1 MIVSG
6 TTIGA
11 GMLALPM
18 TSGTAGF
25 INSTF
30 LLIGMWAFMCF
41 TALITLEI
49 NLYFGSG
56 LSIAMLAEKVFGRH
70 GKWIAS
76 ASLLLLFY
84 ALLAAYI
91 TGGSSFLK
99 AGFESYIGTSIPFF
113 LMALVFTFGLGFFV
127 NSCTQSVDYA
137 NRFLFLFKIIAF
149 VGMVTLLSPFVKT
162 VNLTANQGSLSSI
175 WLAIPIFFTSFGFH
189 GSIPSLINYVGPNK
203 KTLRSVIIIGSLIPL
218 AVYLLWQTVT
228 LGILPL
234 STIQTF
240 GPENNAAIFIKHLN
254 EITQKH
260 TLEWFTNI
268 FAFLA
273 IATSFL
279 GVAIGLF
286 DYAAE
291 AFNKTNITQQRFKT
305 SLITFLPP
313 LFFALFY
320 PDGFILALGYA
331 AIALSV
337 LAVLIP
343 SAIAIKLHFIP
354 QTSYKLSVNITLLLF
369 AFMVG
374 MGIIAIEVMNWFLN
388 F

>member
-1 MIVSG
+1 
-6 TTIGA
+6 
-11 GMLALPM
+11 MLALPM
-18 TSGTAGF
+18 TSATAGF
-25 INSTF
+25 VNST
-30 LLIGMWAFMCF
+30 LLLVGMWVFMCF

-49 NLYFGSG
+49 NFYFGEG
-56 LSIAMLAEKVFGRH
+56 ASIATLAEKVFGKY
-70 GKWIAS
+70 GKGIAS

-99 AGFESYIGTSIPFF
+99 AGIESYVSTSIPFF
-113 LMALVFTFGLGFFV
+113 LVVLLFTFGLGFFV

-149 VGMVTLLSPFVKT
+149 VAMVTLLAPFVKT
-162 VNLTANQGSLSSI
+162 ENLSANQINLSSI
-175 WLAIPIFFTSFGFH
+175 WIAIPIFFTSFGFH
-189 GSIPSLINYVGPNK
+189 GSIPSLINYVGPNPK
-203 KTLRSVIIIGSLIPL
+203 ALRLVIIIGSLIPL
-218 AVYLLWQTVT
+218 VVYLLWQTVT

-234 STIQTF
+234 STLQNF
-240 GPENNAAIFIKHLN
+240 GQENNAAVFIKHLN
-254 EITQKH
+254 ETTQKN

-291 AFNKTNITQQRFKT
+291 TFKKSNTTQQRFQT

-320 PDGFILALGYA
+320 PNGFILALGYA
-331 AIALSV
+331 AIALSL

-343 SAIAIKLHFIP
+343 TAIAIKLRFLP
-354 QTSYKLSVNITLLLF
+354 QTTYKLNINFALLIF
-369 AFMVG
+369 AFIVG
-374 MGIIAIEVMNWFLN
+374 VGIIIIEVINWF
-388 F
+388 